1 MKKVLKSYKKTIV
14 LLVMVILGVIC
25 GLIFKEKMNIIKP
38 LGDLFLNLLLVSIV
52 PLLFFTLASSIA
64 NTNNTNRLKK
74 IVKVSL
80 LLFLVYS
87 VIGVVMSFLVLI
99 KVPLINGS
107 DIPLVKELFA
117 STEKVNEMSYLER

>member
-64 NTNNTNRLKK
+64 NTNNTYRLKK

-80 LLFLVYS
+80 LLLLIYTYKYAYFPFLC
-87 VIGVVMSFLVLI
+87 
-99 KVPLINGS
+99 
-107 DIPLVKELFA
+107 
-117 STEKVNEMSYLER
+117 

>member
-52 PLLFFTLASSIA
+52 PLLFFT
-64 NTNNTNRLKK
+64 
-74 IVKVSL
+74 
-80 LLFLVYS
+80 
-87 VIGVVMSFLVLI
+87 
-99 KVPLINGS
+99 
-107 DIPLVKELFA
+107 
-117 STEKVNEMSYLER
+117 